1 MRKEDWISTKE
12 RLPEDSKGKRYLIHI
27 IKTGEVQVV
36 GYDHEKHGFCCI
48 EIRLKDRFYSVDQVD
63 FWAEIKDPGEEKES
77 MYRFHE
83 GMVIKDWNNH
93 IYVVMRVNE
102 RSYEARIYGDPE
114 PSHILIPLAIQGKY
128 TIIKEKDIDE
138 LKPMFSVNTQIRR
151 ISDRKVYTIEYIIND
166 KNSKY
171 YGVVDENGNR
181 DEIFFGEQNDFVQHY
196 NFEDGDTVRRIK
208 GSGYDDT
215 KTLYILHKNKQEE
228 PVNPVNTPLMTTFYE
243 SVRKLD
249 FSLTRA
255 DQYTS
260 TFADMQVTY
269 KELED
274 NYEIVQKHDEPLD
287 IKQYF

>member
-36 GYDHEKHGFCCI
+36 GYNHEKHDFYCI
-48 EIRLKDRFYSVDQVD
+48 EIRLKDRYYTVDQVD
-63 FWAEIKDPGEEKES
+63 FWAEIKDPGEEQES

-114 PSHILIPLAIQGKY
+114 PSHVLIPLAMQGKY
-128 TIIKEKDIDE
+128 TIIKEKDLDE
-138 LKPMFSVNTQIRR
+138 LKPMFNVNTQIRR

-181 DEIFFGEQNDFVQHY
+181 DEIFFGEQKDFVQHY
-196 NFEDGDTVRRIK
+196 NFEDGDTVRKIK
-208 GSGYDDT
+208 GNT
-215 KTLYILHKNKQEE
+215 NTLYILRKNKPEE
-228 PVNPVNTPLMTTFYE
+228 HVNPVNTPLMTTFYE
-243 SVRKLD
+243 SMRKLD
-249 FSLTRA
+249 FSLMRV
-255 DQYTS
+255 DQETS
-260 TFADMQVTY
+260 TFADMQITY
-269 KELED
+269 RELED
-274 NYEIVQKHDEPLD
+274 YYEIVQKHDDPLD
-287 IKQYF
+287 IKQYS

>member
-1 MRKEDWISTKE
+1 M
-12 RLPEDSKGKRYLIHI
+12 PEDSKGKRYLIHI

-36 GYDHEKHGFCCI
+36 GYDHEKHGFYCI
-48 EIRLKDRFYSVDQVD
+48 EIRLKDRYYTVDQVD
-63 FWAEIKDPGEEKES
+63 FWAEIKDPGEEQES

-93 IYVVMRVNE
+93 IYIIMRVNE

-114 PSHILIPLAIQGKY
+114 PSHVLIPLAMQGKY
-128 TIIKEKDIDE
+128 TIIKEKDLDE

-181 DEIFFGEQNDFVQHY
+181 DEIFFGEQKDFVQHY
-196 NFEDGDTVRRIK
+196 NFEDGDTVRKIK
-208 GSGYDDT
+208 GNGRDDT
-215 KTLYILHKNKQEE
+215 KTLYILRKNKPEE

-243 SVRKLD
+243 SMRKLD
-249 FSLTRA
+249 FSLMRV
-255 DQYTS
+255 DQETS

-269 KELED
+269 RELED
-274 NYEIVQKHDEPLD
+274 YYKIVQKHDEPLD

>member
-1 MRKEDWISTKE
+1 M
-12 RLPEDSKGKRYLIHI
+12 PEESKGKRYLIHI

-36 GYDHEKHGFCCI
+36 GYDHEKHGFYCI
-48 EIRLKDRFYSVDQVD
+48 EIRLKDRYYTVDQVD
-63 FWAEIKDPGEEKES
+63 FWAEIKDPGEEQES

-93 IYVVMRVNE
+93 IYIIMRVNE

-114 PSHILIPLAIQGKY
+114 PSHVLIPLAMQGKY
-128 TIIKEKDIDE
+128 TIIKEKDLDE

-181 DEIFFGEQNDFVQHY
+181 DEIFFGEQKDFVQHY
-196 NFEDGDTVRRIK
+196 NFEDGDTVRKIK
-208 GSGYDDT
+208 GNGRDDT
-215 KTLYILHKNKQEE
+215 KTLYILRKNKPEE

-243 SVRKLD
+243 SMRKLD
-249 FSLTRA
+249 FSLMRV
-255 DQYTS
+255 DQETS

-269 KELED
+269 RELED
-274 NYEIVQKHDEPLD
+274 YYKIVQKHDEPLD

>member
-12 RLPEDSKGKRYLIHI
+12 SLPEDSKGKRYLIHV
-27 IKTGEVQVV
+27 IKTDEVQVV
-36 GYDHEKHGFCCI
+36 GYDHEKHGFYCI
-48 EIRLKDRFYSVDQVD
+48 EIRLKDRYYTVDQVD

-93 IYVVMRVNE
+93 IYVIMRVNE

-114 PSHILIPLAIQGKY
+114 PSHTLIPLAIQGKY
-128 TIIKEKDIDE
+128 AIIKEKDLDE
-138 LKPMFSVNTQIRR
+138 LKPIFSVNTQIRR

-181 DEIFFGEQNDFVQHY
+181 DEIFFGEQKDFVQHY
-196 NFEDGDTVRRIK
+196 NFEDGDTVRKIK
-208 GSGYDDT
+208 GNGHDST

-228 PVNPVNTPLMTTFYE
+228 PVNPVRTPLMTTFYE

-249 FSLTRA
+249 FSLMRV
-255 DQYTS
+255 DQETS
-260 TFADMQVTY
+260 SFADMQVTY
-269 KELED
+269 RELED
-274 NYEIVQKHDEPLD
+274 NYEIVQKHDEPLG